1 MEWIT
6 ARYIHRSKIDSKFF
20 RNGQSYLGFKK
31 TIQSI
36 VSQYF
41 MNDIFGLQL
50 QKTFWIIL
58 ESDLAKRMM
67 KFRKSNKK

>member
-6 ARYIHRSKIDSKFF
+6 ARYIPRSKIDSKFF

-36 VSQYF
+36 VFQYG
-41 MNDIFGLQL
+41 MIDIFGLQL
-50 QKTFWIIL
+50 QKEQFVV
-58 ESDLAKRMM
+58 
-67 KFRKSNKK
+67 

>member
-36 VSQYF
+36 VFQYG
-41 MNDIFGLQL
+41 MIDIFGLQL
-50 QKTFWIIL
+50 QKEQFVVWP
-58 ESDLAKRMM
+58 KWMM
-67 KFRKSNKK
+67 NFRKNDKK